1 MAQQNNIE
9 FRVGLIIILAGV
21 VLAISMYWLQ
31 GYRLERNSQLI
42 RVQFADVGSLAVGD
56 KVTVSGVSRGK
67 VKAFDLTDNGVLVE
81 ILLSRDVNLKA
92 DARFLIQN
100 IGVMGERFVAISPGS
115 ESQPLDTT
123 AVAIGRADTGMPDLM
138 GLLGETVT
146 ELRDLVSSI
155 RRNVNTE
162 NTFEK
167 FNSTLTNFNRVAS
180 TLADYLERNEA
191 QFDKTADNL
200 QVASTRLADLIEN
213 NETAIDSTISRI
225 DRASLGLNS
234 LLINLDSMALSVR
247 SITDDFESQDGTVQA
262 LLEDRRLYD
271 ELRQTLDNFDELIE
285 DIRANPSK
293 YIDLKIELF

>member
-1 MAQQNNIE
+1 MAQQTNIE

-42 RVQFADVGSLAVGD
+42 QVEFSDVGSLAVGD

-81 ILLSRDVNLKA
+81 ILLARDVHLRS
-92 DARFLIQN
+92 DAKFLIQN
-100 IGVMGERFVAISPGS
+100 IGVMGDRFVAISPGQA
-115 ESQPLDTT
+115 SQPFDTT
-123 AVAIGRADTGMPDLM
+123 AVARGHSDTGMPDLM

-155 RRNVNTE
+155 RKNVQTE
-162 NTFEK
+162 STFEK
-167 FNSTLTNFNRVAS
+167 FNSTLTNFNRVAK
-180 TLADYLERNEA
+180 TLADYLDRNEA
-191 QFDKTADNL
+191 RFDQTAENL
-200 QVASTRLADLIEN
+200 QSTSNRLASVIEK

-225 DRASLGLNS
+225 DQASLGLTVV
-234 LLINLDSMALSVR
+234 LANLDSMALSVR
-247 SITDDFESQDGTVQA
+247 TFTDNLESQDGTVQA

-271 ELRQTLDNFDELIE
+271 ELRQTLDNFDELVE